1 METQTIQEKAEM
13 YINELNGLFNTFNN
27 SKISLMQKLCS
38 HLEVDISPYGTTED
52 IYCYI
57 EYEMEGFL
65 YKSDVIEFKREIEY
79 FLDIILDLTFNKYD
93 VEKWKHAR
101 IYEKLKIELLN
112 NDEAGGEEIDNEQVI
127 IYENIIKEFNIVYD
141 YRFDNLFSYYTKY
154 VNKIFNEFKY
164 KKTKIIQDASD
175 IFDCS
180 GETIDD
186 NREYI
191 LLLFLYQLSN
201 ESIKEE
207 IIKQEKTKSLLY
219 LLKSK
224 KLIHDNIRYDI
235 KQYL

>member
-1 METQTIQEKAEM
+1 M
-13 YINELNGLFNTFNN
+13 
-27 SKISLMQKLCS
+27 
-38 HLEVDISPYGTTED
+38 
-52 IYCYI
+52 
-57 EYEMEGFL
+57 
-65 YKSDVIEFKREIEY
+65 
-79 FLDIILDLTFNKYD
+79 IIC
-93 VEKWKHAR
+93 
-101 IYEKLKIELLN
+101 
-112 NDEAGGEEIDNEQVI
+112 
-127 IYENIIKEFNIVYD
+127 ENIIKEFNIVYD

-154 VNKIFNEFKY
+154 VNKFFNEFKY

-224 KLIHDNIRYDI
+224 KLMHDNNRYDI

>member
-1 METQTIQEKAEM
+1 M
-13 YINELNGLFNTFNN
+13 
-27 SKISLMQKLCS
+27 
-38 HLEVDISPYGTTED
+38 
-52 IYCYI
+52 
-57 EYEMEGFL
+57 
-65 YKSDVIEFKREIEY
+65 
-79 FLDIILDLTFNKYD
+79 TFNKYD
-93 VEKWKHAR
+93 IEKWKNAR

-207 IIKQEKTKSLLY
+207 IIKQEKIKSLLY
-219 LLKSK
+219 RGFGFAFLYSSCL
-224 KLIHDNIRYDI
+224 
-235 KQYL
+235 